1 MEWDEKPPF
10 ISNLKFYGDDYFP
23 YGLGRCGEFT
33 LSQVA
38 LLEVHGRAYE
48 GLHLGTREPSCD
60 EEREFIAVCRGE
72 RAPETEHE
80 RVWMLF
86 QEKVNSSKPV
96 SAFESTSSGSATRE
110 RFHVEDLSV

>member
-48 GLHLGTREPSCD
+48 GLHLGTRERLQSRGADRHSIPEQCGTQKEPSKTRKLEYCH
-60 EEREFIAVCRGE
+60 A
-72 RAPETEHE
+72 
-80 RVWMLF
+80 
-86 QEKVNSSKPV
+86 
-96 SAFESTSSGSATRE
+96 SA
-110 RFHVEDLSV
+110 